1 MTLLYS
7 LGILVYYGLILI
19 VSAFNKKAKQWIK
32 GRRGVLKLL
41 RSKIGPH
48 DRVIWFHVSSLGE
61 FEQGRPVMEA
71 LKKEF
76 PEHKILLTFFSPSG
90 YEIRKHYS
98 GADIICYL
106 PLDTFFNARRFIG
119 IAHPELTIFVKY
131 DFWYH
136 MLRQAKKSG
145 SKLILIS
152 AAFRENQIFFKPYG
166 KWYRKMLGWFDHL
179 FVQNQESLNLLKKH
193 NLNKCTL
200 AGDTRFDRVSQIA
213 HGSKEIEI
221 ANTFSKKSFTIVC
234 GSTWP
239 ADEHLLLRYLHETHY
254 PVKLILAPHEIHH
267 THISA
272 IEKQLKT
279 PYALFSKAREM
290 NYAQARVLIIDNI
303 GMLSSL
309 YRYGQVA
316 YIGGGFGV
324 SIHNT
329 LEAAVYGIPVLF
341 GPQYH
346 KFQEARDLLLCN
358 GARTFL
364 LYEELKEMLDGF
376 FVNSELLENSGKA
389 AGNYV
394 SSMRGATQ
402 TITDYLKNN

>member
-1 MTLLYS
+1 MTLFYS
-7 LGILVYYGLILI
+7 LGILVYYFLILVASI
-19 VSAFNKKAKQWIK
+19 FNKKAKQWIK

-41 RSKIGPH
+41 RSKIGPN
-48 DRVIWFHVSSLGE
+48 DKVIWFHVSSLGE

-71 LKKEF
+71 LKMEF
-76 PEHKILLTFFSPSG
+76 PERKILLTFFSPSG

-106 PLDTFFNARRFIG
+106 PLDTFCNAQRFIS

-145 SKLILIS
+145 SKLVLIS
-152 AAFRENQIFFKPYG
+152 AAFRESQVFFKPYG
-166 KWYRKMLGWFDHL
+166 GWYRKMLGWFDHL
-179 FVQNQESLNLLKKH
+179 FVQNQESLHLLQRH
-193 NLNKCTL
+193 NLKNCTL
-200 AGDTRFDRVSQIA
+200 AGDTRFDRVTQIA

-221 ANTFSKKSFTIVC
+221 AHAFSQNSFTIVC

-239 ADEHLLLRYLHETHY
+239 ADEHLLLRYIHETPH
-254 PVKLILAPHEIHH
+254 PVKLILAPHEIHEA
-267 THISA
+267 HISA
-272 IEKQLKT
+272 IEKQLKI
-279 PYALFSKAREM
+279 PYAHFSKAREM
-290 NYAQARVLIIDNI
+290 NYLQARVLIIDNI

-309 YRYGQVA
+309 YHYGQLA
-316 YIGGGFGV
+316 YIGGGFGT

-329 LEAAVYGIPVLF
+329 LEAAVYGMPVVF

-346 KFQEARDLLLCN
+346 KFQEARDLLRCN

-364 LYEELKEMLDGF
+364 LYEELKELLDGF
-376 FVNSELLENSGKA
+376 IENPGLLEESGKA

-394 SSMRGATQ
+394 HIKCGATQ
-402 TITDYLKNN
+402 TIMDYLKNN